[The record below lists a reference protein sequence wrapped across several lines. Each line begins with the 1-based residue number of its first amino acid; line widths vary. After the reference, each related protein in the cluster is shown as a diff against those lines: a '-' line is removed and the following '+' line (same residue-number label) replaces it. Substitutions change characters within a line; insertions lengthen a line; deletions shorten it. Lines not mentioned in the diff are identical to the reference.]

1 MVRLEWT
8 DKGNI
13 SIHAPT
19 RGATMQGFLMIWILL
34 FQSTLLQEERLH
46 EAFAGEID
54 VHISIHAPTRGA
66 TNFHQKQ
73 NR

>member
-19 RGATMQGFLMIWILL
+19 RGATGIDECDWMI
-34 FQSTLLQEERLH
+34 F
-46 EAFAGEID
+46 D
-54 VHISIHAPTRGA
+54 ISIHAPTRGA
-66 TNFHQKQ
+66 TMLVLMF
-73 NR
+73 